1 MSAMGLAM
9 PPVWYGIYNSGIL
22 RGPLVMLVF
31 IVFLAVLYPACKAAW
46 IRPVEAM
53 RHQ

>member
-1 MSAMGLAM
+1 MEIPL
-9 PPVWYGIYNSGIL
+9 L
-22 RGPLVMLVF
+22 PLVMLVV
-31 IVFLAVLYPACKAAW
+31 IVALAVTYPALKAAW